1 MVFCSLGKN
10 YLLLSYDSL
19 GIDANSILE
28 GVLSTSLGK
37 FHFCNSQRGCFCV
50 LDPRGSPLMILKFT
64 WDLVDDLDSQ
74 IIFMVISDPLRD
86 VFYAFN
92 PLGMLLRI
100 LVFFTY

>member
-1 MVFCSLGKN
+1 
-10 YLLLSYDSL
+10 
-19 GIDANSILE
+19 
-28 GVLSTSLGK
+28 
-37 FHFCNSQRGCFCV
+37 
-50 LDPRGSPLMILKFT
+50 MILKFT